1 MFSNLLI
8 YMTLYK
14 GIKWSNDALN
24 ESENNN
30 FKIREPETNNYRR
43 EQPKKQNEI
52 YNTPCNPNLSPMWQG
67 LLSFELHY
75 IIIKN
80 NLIVF
85 TCTCA
90 TIETCI

>member
-1 MFSNLLI
+1 
-8 YMTLYK
+8 MTLYK

-52 YNTPCNPNLSPMWQG
+52 YNTPCNPNL
-67 LLSFELHY
+67 
-75 IIIKN
+75 
-80 NLIVF
+80 
-85 TCTCA
+85 
-90 TIETCI
+90 